1 MNPKACETVTKKV
14 QKYVS
19 NATDN
24 KNSLVRSARAL
35 IHQLCEPL
43 MPSSASSVTTG
54 QCRLQ
59 VSRDSADTLFV
70 ALQGRLDE
78 QSAPQL
84 ISEFSALLNTE
95 NKPQVFLDLG
105 EVDQID
111 DLGVA
116 VLVGFVSSVA
126 NRDGRLRLENVTDDV
141 DKMLLRHNFNALCQP
156 EVVSG
161 SRKQTDTITSLGG
174 MTLDGFVS
182 LRNNL
187 VFLGDTCISL
197 LRVCTRPRLLRGN
210 DTIQFMQKV
219 GVDALPIVGLI
230 SFLLGLIM
238 AFMSSVQLAQFGAN
252 IYVASLVSLSMTREL
267 GPIMTAIIVAG
278 RSGSAFAAEIGTM
291 KISEEVDALYTMG
304 IDPHVFLVM
313 PRLIATVLVMPLLTL
328 FSDLF
333 AIMGGLLVGVSMLDL
348 TFSGYIAQTIRTLDL
363 FDVFWGFGKAGVFAL
378 LISWTGCLRGFQVE
392 GGAAGV
398 GRATTSAVVSS
409 IFLIIL
415 SDSLL
420 VVMLRY
426 WEG

>member
-1 MNPKACETVTKKV
+1 
-14 QKYVS
+14 
-19 NATDN
+19 
-24 KNSLVRSARAL
+24 
-35 IHQLCEPL
+35 
-43 MPSSASSVTTG
+43 MPSSASSVTTS
-54 QCRLQ
+54 QCRFQ
-59 VSRDSADTLFV
+59 VDRDDSETLLV
-70 ALQGRLDE
+70 ALFGRLDE

-84 ISEFSALLNTE
+84 INDFTLLLRHE
-95 NKPQVFLDLG
+95 IKPQVFLDLAG
-105 EVDQID
+105 IKYID
-111 DLGVA
+111 DFGVA
-116 VLVGFVSSVA
+116 VLVGFVASVA
-126 NRDGRLRLENVTDDV
+126 NREGRLRTGNVPEDV
-141 DKMLLRHNFNALCQP
+141 DKMLIRHRFNHLCQP
-156 EVVSG
+156 DTVSRVNTPRTDSITTLG
-161 SRKQTDTITSLGG
+161 SLTLEG
-174 MTLDGFVS
+174 MAA

-187 VFLGDTCISL
+187 VFLGDTCLSL

-210 DTIQFMQKV
+210 DTLNFMQKV

-304 IDPHVFLVM
+304 IDPHIFLVM
-313 PRLIATVLVMPLLTL
+313 PRLIATLLVMPLLTL

-333 AIMGGLLVGVSMLDL
+333 AILGGLLVGVSMLDL
-348 TFSGYIAQTIRTLDL
+348 TFNGYLAQTIRTLDL